1 MPKPHKRPQAWFT
14 AARWPIG
21 IALTSWD
28 YMWRTTPMRRHE
40 AQAALPADLAAKLE
54 YPSAVTEKDVQGQE
68 YGHGPLFHRTYRT
81 RMRNSQLSAEQLMTA
96 VKRDLNKPA
105 PTKFARFQRING
117 GPGSLEIG
125 DEFVVRMPGPWDG
138 PVRVIRLETDSFRLA
153 TLTGHLEAG
162 QIEFRALPLGDSEL
176 VFEIESWA
184 RSSTWVVNALYH
196 RLRMAKEVQAHM
208 WISFLEG
215 VIKLAGGRMT
225 GGIEI
230 QTERL
235 AARDELVQGPPKVR
249 RKLAELSA
257 KELNFDP
264 AALTEASSGTGWTIT
279 DLCQPLPG
287 ELPGRPIDGGSWE
300 IARRLMRGYEFAD
313 PSFVRAYYDPAA
325 PLGARNMLLK
335 LQALGLAYLYVGV
348 RVGEVYER
356 TLRPDGREVK
366 VWGWN
371 YRTLEGHVEMGQM
384 DWEVWKWIDDGTIE
398 FRVHAVSRPAPIR
411 NPFVLVAFRALRK
424 RERQA
429 FLESTKR
436 RMRTFTELALA
447 QEDLHRSIGRA
458 AAALTA
464 RPVWSSDAAHDE
476 LARNLS
482 DLPVPPPLPQADG
495 GR

>member
-1 MPKPHKRPQAWFT
+1 
-14 AARWPIG
+14 
-21 IALTSWD
+21 
-28 YMWRTTPMRRHE
+28 
-40 AQAALPADLAAKLE
+40 
-54 YPSAVTEKDVQGQE
+54 
-68 YGHGPLFHRTYRT
+68 
-81 RMRNSQLSAEQLMTA
+81 
-96 VKRDLNKPA
+96 
-105 PTKFARFQRING
+105 
-117 GPGSLEIG
+117 
-125 DEFVVRMPGPWDG
+125 MPGPWDG
-138 PVRVIRLETDSFRLA
+138 PVRVIRVDSDSFRLA

-184 RSSTWVVNALYH
+184 RSSSWVVNALYH

-215 VIKLAGGRMT
+215 VIRMAGGRMT

-235 AARDELVQGPPKVR
+235 AARDKLVQGPPKVR
-249 RKLAELSA
+249 RKVAELSS
-257 KELNFDP
+257 KELNFDL
-264 AALTEASSGTGWTIT
+264 AELTEASSATGWTVT
-279 DLCQPLPG
+279 DLCQPLPA
-287 ELPGRPIDGGSWE
+287 EAPGMPVDGGSWE

-313 PSFVRAYYDPAA
+313 PSIVRAYYDPGA
-325 PLGARNMLLK
+325 PLDGRNMLLK
-335 LQALGLAYLYVGV
+335 LQALGLAHLYVGV

-356 TLRPDGREVK
+356 TLRPHGRDVK

-371 YRTLEGHVEMGQM
+371 YRTLDRHVEMGQM
-384 DWEVWKWIDDGTIE
+384 DWELWKWIDDGRVE
-398 FRVHAVSRPAPIR
+398 FRVHAVSRPARIR
-411 NPFVLVAFRALRK
+411 NPFVLVGFRALRK

-447 QEDLHRSIGRA
+447 QDDLYRSIRHA
-458 AAALTA
+458 ATAMTA
-464 RPVWSSDAAHDE
+464 RPVWSSDGVHDE

-482 DLPVPPPLPQADG
+482 DLPAPPPLPQADG